1 MCRIQWS
8 PTKKK
13 RELEKSALSFQT
25 DRSNIY
31 EIKKWQEK
39 EYNQRKS
46 VEIHE
51 KNNQWKKSVWIR
63 EICGTKIINEK
74 KSASSAKSAWQTNIQ
89 REEKKQRRRKRSAGR
104 KNKKAS
110 EIFRNLRLF
119 IERRRRPTL
128 PHCIAVPS
136 AQVGLTSLFGM
147 GRGGTPPQ

>member
-89 REEKKQRRRKRSAGR
+89 REEKNSGEEKDPREE

-147 GRGGTPPQ
+147 GRGGTPPP

>member
-1 MCRIQWS
+1 MRKNLRHLRNLRDKLIFS
-8 PTKKK
+8 EKKK
-13 RELEKSALSFQT
+13 
-25 DRSNIY
+25 
-31 EIKKWQEK
+31 
-39 EYNQRKS
+39 
-46 VEIHE
+46 
-51 KNNQWKKSVWIR
+51 IR
-63 EICGTKIINEK
+63 GK
-74 KSASSAKSAWQTNIQ
+74 
-89 REEKKQRRRKRSAGR
+89 

>member
-1 MCRIQWS
+1 MRKNLRHLRNLRDKLIFS
-8 PTKKK
+8 EKKK
-13 RELEKSALSFQT
+13 NS
-25 DRSNIY
+25 
-31 EIKKWQEK
+31 
-39 EYNQRKS
+39 
-46 VEIHE
+46 
-51 KNNQWKKSVWIR
+51 
-63 EICGTKIINEK
+63 G
-74 KSASSAKSAWQTNIQ
+74 
-89 REEKKQRRRKRSAGR
+89 EEKDLRQ

>member
-74 KSASSAKSAWQTNIQ
+74 NL
-89 REEKKQRRRKRSAGR
+89 RHL
-104 KNKKAS
+104 
-110 EIFRNLRLF
+110 RNLRDKLIF
-119 IERRRRPTL
+119 SEKKKTAEKKKIRGKKKTRKPQKSFEIWGSSLKGGGDLLSRIVLQYHRRKW
-128 PHCIAVPS
+128 A
-136 AQVGLTSLFGM
+136 
-147 GRGGTPPQ
+147 

>member
-1 MCRIQWS
+1 MRKNLRHLRNLRDKLIFSEKKNQAE
-8 PTKKK
+8 KKK
-13 RELEKSALSFQT
+13 ISGK
-25 DRSNIY
+25 
-31 EIKKWQEK
+31 
-39 EYNQRKS
+39 
-46 VEIHE
+46 
-51 KNNQWKKSVWIR
+51 
-63 EICGTKIINEK
+63 
-74 KSASSAKSAWQTNIQ
+74 
-89 REEKKQRRRKRSAGR
+89 

>member
-51 KNNQWKKSVWIR
+51 KNNQWEKICVIC
-63 EICGTKIINEK
+63 EICVTNEY
-74 KSASSAKSAWQTNIQ
+74 SARSKN
-89 REEKKQRRRKRSAGR
+89 QRRRKRSAGR